1 MNIVIIPSAKLASLH
16 RSWKKE
22 DVNGCIDDYCQS
34 LKDMASDLIISQ
46 DVIVTSNCSSTKNTI
61 AESDEYTGVGG
72 DTINKDVMV
81 YEEELSSL
89 KTIDVNTLNFN
100 CTKDIK
106 YICNERISRI

>member
-16 RSWKKE
+16 KSWKKE
-22 DVNGCIDDYCQS
+22 DINGCIDDYCQS

-46 DVIVTSNCSSTKNTI
+46 HVIVTSNCCFTKNNI
-61 AESDEYTGVGG
+61 IEDNQDRRVGG

-81 YEEELSSL
+81 YEEIISTK
-89 KTIDVNTLNFN
+89 KTIDINKLKTD

-106 YICNERISRI
+106 YICNERIS